1 MPLTQM
7 WTPERRELIYS
18 SALVGANLER
28 FDMRGMDLRGLNF
41 TNANLRNAD
50 LARADL
56 RHAIFIKADLS
67 GCNLHL
73 ADLSHANLTDADL
86 TMTYLRAAKF
96 YKARMWATKLRRV
109 TAKNTLFCYADLT
122 GADFVGAELLGSKFD
137 HAILDGV
144 KNADRAIYT
153 WYVSPYGLG
162 PSKIIYDPMP
172 GYVKM
177 EESATKGQT
186 FQENAAR
193 EKVEHFVKKGWLED
207 DRR

>member
-1 MPLTQM
+1 M
-7 WTPERRELIYS
+7 
-18 SALVGANLER
+18 
-28 FDMRGMDLRGLNF
+28 RGLNL
-41 TNANLRNAD
+41 TNANCRNAD
-50 LARADL
+50 FAHADL
-56 RHAIFIKADLS
+56 RHITAIKTDFS
-67 GCNLHL
+67 GANFHL

-96 YKARMWATKLRRV
+96 YKARMWATKLRRC
-109 TAKNTLFCYADLT
+109 TAKNTLFCFADLT

-137 HAILDGV
+137 HAKLDGV
-144 KNADRAIYT
+144 KNAHKAIFT

-193 EKVEHFVKKGWLED
+193 EKIEYFVQKGWVED
-207 DRR
+207 DRRK